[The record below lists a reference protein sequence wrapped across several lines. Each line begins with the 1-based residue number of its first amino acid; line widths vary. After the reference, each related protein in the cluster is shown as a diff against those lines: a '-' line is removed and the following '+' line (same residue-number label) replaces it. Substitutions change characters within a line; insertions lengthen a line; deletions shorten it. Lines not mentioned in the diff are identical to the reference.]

1 MKTLGFSRYD
11 MSSANSDNFTSSLPT
26 WILLKNFSCLIGV
39 TRTSNT
45 MLNRSG
51 KNGYTCPDP
60 EFSGKAST
68 FSPLSMTLVVSLS

>member
-1 MKTLGFSRYD
+1 MTCHLQIVTILPLPFQLGYF
-11 MSSANSDNFTSSLPT
+11 F
-26 WILLKNFSCLIGV
+26 KNFSCLIAV

-45 MLNRSG
+45 VLNRSG
-51 KNGYTCPDP
+51 KNGHTCPDP